1 MPLAA
6 ADPRPRNPFGQFAGG
21 TSVTPDQMNRAYGI
35 RTRVLASLLRT
46 RPAMQNIPPLSSKDI
61 ARVTGLAAKAR
72 SVVAFAGEEKP
83 QRKSHTLRN
92 VAIGIGAAGALGAG
106 LYYGTRGRA
115 KIKHTPA
122 LPLSGPVAAPKP
134 ERYTGGDDFDY
145 GVPKG
150 AKGYRMRP
158 ASSAWDPNKGLV
170 HTPERREWYSAR
182 LGRLTVFSSRLD
194 RVSELARGNYAIPA
208 MYKAKMIPYQSFH
221 PSEYRN
227 PMHANLVETALKRTG
242 PKGIQLRRDRLAKV
256 LRAQRAAPALAG
268 LALSA
273 LAARAVELAELPGDK
288 IPRPQFVEDGGFVK
302 IVRPDGTASEIGRA
316 PGFANRLRR
325 NKGKLIVGGLTTAG
339 GAAFA
344 RELLRG
350 RRLGKKA

>member
-6 ADPRPRNPFGQFAGG
+6 ADPRPRNPFGQFSPGAAL
-21 TSVTPDQMNRAYGI
+21 TPDQMNRAYGI

-46 RPAMQNIPPLSSKDI
+46 RPAMQNIPPLSAKDI

-194 RVSELARGNYAIPA
+194 RVSELA
-208 MYKAKMIPYQSFH
+208 
-221 PSEYRN
+221 
-227 PMHANLVETALKRTG
+227 
-242 PKGIQLRRDRLAKV
+242 
-256 LRAQRAAPALAG
+256 
-268 LALSA
+268 LSA

-288 IPRPQFVEDGGFVK
+288 IQRPQFVEDGGYVK
-302 IVRPDGTASEIGRA
+302 IVRPDGTASKIGRA
-316 PGFANRLRR
+316 PGMMNRIRR
-325 NKGKLIVGGLTTAG
+325 NKGKLIVGGLGSVAG
-339 GAAFA
+339 AIAAKKVF
-344 RELLRG
+344 G
-350 RRLGKKA
+350 GKKAA

>member
-1 MPLAA
+1 MPLDAT
-6 ADPRPRNPFGQFAGG
+6 DPRPRNPFGQFASG

-72 SVVAFAGEEKP
+72 SVVEF
-83 QRKSHTLRN
+83 
-92 VAIGIGAAGALGAG
+92 
-106 LYYGTRGRA
+106 
-115 KIKHTPA
+115 
-122 LPLSGPVAAPKP
+122 
-134 ERYTGGDDFDY
+134 
-145 GVPKG
+145 
-150 AKGYRMRP
+150 
-158 ASSAWDPNKGLV
+158 
-170 HTPERREWYSAR
+170 
-182 LGRLTVFSSRLD
+182 
-194 RVSELARGNYAIPA
+194 ARGDYAIPA

-273 LAARAVELAELPGDK
+273 LAARAVELAELPGEK
-288 IPRPQFVEDGGFVK
+288 IRRPQFVEEDGVVK
-302 IVRPDGTASEIGRA
+302 IVKTDGTAAEIGRA
-316 PGFANRLRR
+316 PGFANLLRR
-325 NKGKLIVGGLTTAG
+325 NKGKLVVGGL
-339 GAAFA
+339 GAAA
-344 RELLRG
+344 GAVLAKKL
-350 RRLGKKA
+350 LGKSKPAA